1 EQLLIG
7 RKGAVGDILCYFFDA
22 HVEIIPD
29 IKIHNEL
36 IVLKLNSLS
45 TIPTVIG
52 VAGGE
57 QKAEAIIADMRGNY
71 INALV

>member
-1 EQLLIG
+1 HG
-7 RKGAVGDILCYFFDA
+7 
-22 HVEIIPD
+22 EIIPD

-36 IVLKLNSLS
+36 IGLKLNALS

-57 QKAEAIIADMRGNY
+57 QKAEALIAAMRGNY
-71 INALV
+71 INALVTDQKTAGKIIQIIEK